1 MEFIRQIYNRFCKLF
16 DRRAKNESDEPNI
29 IFSIDIDDEYV
40 RHINVYIPEDI
51 DIDKITELANA
62 YSESLLDMRSGKVVQ
77 QLLYA
82 LESSIDKTNPNEVLL
97 FENILSL
104 FVQSSQIRSDST
116 DPMIEPLS
124 VFKK

>member
-1 MEFIRQIYNRFCKLF
+1 MEFIRQIYNRFCKLLG
-16 DRRAKNESDEPNI
+16 RRAKNDSDEPNI

-77 QLLYA
+77 QLMYA
-82 LESSIDKTNPNEVLL
+82 LESSVDKTNPDEVLL

-104 FVQSSQIRSDST
+104 FVQSSQIRLDST

>member
-1 MEFIRQIYNRFCKLF
+1 MQAQNKQRIQGNK
-16 DRRAKNESDEPNI
+16 EST
-29 IFSIDIDDEYV
+29 SCAMA
-40 RHINVYIPEDI
+40 IPEDI

-82 LESSIDKTNPNEVLL
+82 LESSIYKTNPNEVLL

>member
-16 DRRAKNESDEPNI
+16 GRRAKNESDEPNI